1 MKRSAPG
8 LVLVAVAAVVLRAVS
23 LAGRPIWYDDAFS
36 MLLAR
41 GSLPEIVRG
50 TAADTM
56 PPLYYF
62 LLHAWRSVTASVAGA
77 RSLNVILSL
86 GVVAA
91 ALVLASTL
99 FGRRAGFWAALL
111 TAVSP
116 LQIYQAQE
124 IRMYVILCL
133 ALAVYLWG
141 ILAAWKGTRGGAMPW
156 LTVIGAGAAAM
167 YSHNLAVFSLA
178 APTVYFLAARHW
190 KFLKKLLMAQAAIG
204 LLAVPWFLNLPGQI
218 AKIQAAFWTPRPGL
232 LEVVQALLLMHGF
245 LPLPPAATAALLLVS
260 LLAVG
265 FTLLTIARSGWSKEV
280 AFVVTVM
287 VVPPAGLF
295 LVSYVMRPVFVPRAF
310 MLSGLAYLILAAH
323 AIASARAAPIRL
335 ALAGCFLGAAALSLP
350 YQYAF
355 EGFPRSPFPAAAAY
369 LFDHSESADV
379 VVHDNKLSY
388 FPMHVYA
395 PSLDQRFLADEPG
408 SHNDTLAPET
418 QVALGLFPAAS
429 LEEATQGEGRIF
441 FVVFQRAIDEY
452 KALGLRDHPLLVT
465 LQETYTRAA
474 KTAFSDLLVYEFVR

>member
-1 MKRSAPG
+1 MKRSAWG
-8 LVLVAVAAVVLRAVS
+8 VALIAVVAVLLRAVG

-41 GSLPEIVRG
+41 GSLSEIVRG

-62 LLHAWRSVTASVAGA
+62 LLHAWRSVTVSIAGA
-77 RSLNVILSL
+77 RLLNVILSL
-86 GVVAA
+86 GVVAV
-91 ALVLASTL
+91 ALVIASTL
-99 FGRRAGFWAALL
+99 FGWRAGLWAALL
-111 TAVSP
+111 VAVSP

-133 ALAVYLWG
+133 ALAFYVWG
-141 ILAAWKGTRGGAMPW
+141 ILLAWKGARGGALPW
-156 LTVIGAGAAAM
+156 LTVIAAGAAAM
-167 YSHNLAVFSLA
+167 YTHNLAVFSLA
-178 APTVYFLAARHW
+178 APTVYFLAVREW
-190 KFLKKLLMAQAAIG
+190 KFLKKLLMGQAAIG

-218 AKIQAAFWTPRPGL
+218 AKIQAAFWTPRPGI

-245 LPLPPAATAALLLVS
+245 IPLPPAATAALLLFS
-260 LLAVG
+260 LLAVS
-265 FTLLTIARSGWSKEV
+265 FTLLTILRSDWSREV
-280 AFVVTVM
+280 TFVITVM

-323 AIASARAAPIRL
+323 AIASARAATIRL
-335 ALAGCFLGAAALSLP
+335 ALAGCFLGAAAVSLP

-355 EGFPRSPFPAAAAY
+355 QAFPRSAFSEAAAY
-369 LFDHSESADV
+369 LVEHSGPADV
-379 VVHDNKLSY
+379 VVHDNKLSF
-388 FPMHVYA
+388 FPMYVYA
-395 PSLDQRFLADEPG
+395 PSLGQRFLADEPG

-418 QVALGLFPAAS
+418 QQAMGLFPAAS
-429 LEEATQGEGRIF
+429 MEHAIRGEGRIF

-452 KALGLRDHPLLVT
+452 RALGLEDPNLAM
-465 LQETYTRAA
+465 LQAMYTQAGE
-474 KTAFSDLLVYEFVR
+474 TAFSDLLIYEFVR